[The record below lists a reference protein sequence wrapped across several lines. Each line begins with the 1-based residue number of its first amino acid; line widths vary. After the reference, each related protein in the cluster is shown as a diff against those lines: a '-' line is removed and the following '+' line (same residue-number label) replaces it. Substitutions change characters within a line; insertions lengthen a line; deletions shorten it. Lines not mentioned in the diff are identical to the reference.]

1 MINIYDNTRFIS
13 KKTLYTLAGV
23 HRNTFTRY
31 LQSRREVLEKMG
43 VSPKARLLPPAAV
56 RYICED
62 YCIDLPDELQAPESI
77 DKSELY
83 RRFLYELQKT
93 SLFIFA
99 LTAPLCTSDIWKC
112 SNFAF
117 EIKNENK
124 RVLPR
129 CTGASDK

>member
-83 RRFLYELQKT
+83 RRFLYELKKT
-93 SLFIFA
+93 SLFI
-99 LTAPLCTSDIWKC
+99 
-112 SNFAF
+112 
-117 EIKNENK
+117 
-124 RVLPR
+124 
-129 CTGASDK
+129 